1 MIPDP
6 YNPNIPSAKQPDVKP
21 GPLAAKRNHLWEIAG
36 FFAMLGALLAAFA
49 YGGLQW
55 AVFWL
60 LLAIYCAAMR

>member
-1 MIPDP
+1 MTT
-6 YNPNIPSAKQPDVKP
+6 SATVTKGAFVSEQKI
-21 GPLAAKRNHLWEIAG
+21 AIRRSQWWEIAG

>member
-6 YNPNIPSAKQPDVKP
+6 YNPNIPGAKQPKSE
-21 GPLAAKRNHLWEIAG
+21 PLAVKRNQLWEIAG